1 MIKKTL
7 KTCLFTFTFVG
18 FCCAEVF
25 AMTAPGGSAKFKA
38 ISDFIVDDVAKGPIG
53 YSAAVVSAGFSAT
66 MLIMSKVWPFV
77 GGLIGTG
84 VFAFADKIV
93 ESTGAVII

>member
-7 KTCLFTFTFVG
+7 KTCLFTLAFIG

-25 AMTAPGGSAKFKA
+25 AMTAPGGSAKFIVIKE
-38 ISDFIVDDVAKGPIG
+38 FIVDDVAKGPIG
-53 YSAAVVSAGFSAT
+53 YSAAVICAGFSAT
-66 MLIMSKVWPFV
+66 MLIMSKVWQFV
-77 GGLIGTG
+77 GGIIGTG